1 MKDFRY
7 TNTERIHYQQTYNAR
22 NFERCPTGRKE
33 ISPNGNLDL
42 QKRMKRVTRN
52 INYMGKQK

>member
-22 NFERCPTGRKE
+22 NFKRCPISRKKT
-33 ISPNGNLDL
+33 SPDGNLDL
-42 QKRMKRVTRN
+42 QEKN
-52 INYMGKQK
+52 EASYQKY